1 MGAAGKSTFGRDDVV
16 AVIGIFLHH
25 LLGCAETDLAEPYP
39 EVGMLALVEEQAQLI
54 LRDAERTGKRE
65 HICVAVLV
73 ALILTPG
80 IQSLLDEVPAF
91 IRNYLQL
98 TWVIICRI
106 LLYAR
111 IFLCPPQ
118 ILYFRFQMEDCF
130 PLPCPGA
137 LR

>member
-1 MGAAGKSTFGRDDVV
+1 MGAAGKSAFGRDDVV
-16 AVIGIFLHH
+16 AVVGIFLHH

-106 LLYAR
+106 LLYV
-111 IFLCPPQ
+111 
-118 ILYFRFQMEDCF
+118 
-130 PLPCPGA
+130 
-137 LR
+137 